1 MAPLHGQPRCHG
13 PFLAQ
18 GSPAGQGQTPG
29 GRMLRWGRLGFTTH
43 FLSFPPIQPHSKHLA
58 PAPVPSGYK
67 TPLMEGQDGVRGA
80 VGRCRAPMAHCP
92 LSLPSR
98 CSAAGEFFPEA
109 AQVAYRMWE
118 LSAVKVEVSIPS
130 PCTPSVLPAS
140 LGPLAAPL
148 CHGARP
154 APRLCSASHSPASL
168 DAILWFWGT
177 RLAGQNPGGAGRPPW
192 APLTPSSL

>member
-1 MAPLHGQPRCHG
+1 MAPLHGQPQCHG
-13 PFLAQ
+13 PFLAR

-80 VGRCRAPMAHCP
+80 VGRCRASMAHCP

-118 LSAVKVEVSIPS
+118 LSAVKVEVS
-130 PCTPSVLPAS
+130 TPTPAPVPPLCCLPAWDPWLLLS
-140 LGPLAAPL
+140 AMGHGQPHASALPLTPQLLSMPFSGFGVQGWQDKTLAGLAAPRGL
-148 CHGARP
+148 H
-154 APRLCSASHSPASL
+154 
-168 DAILWFWGT
+168 
-177 RLAGQNPGGAGRPPW
+177 
-192 APLTPSSL
+192 